1 MKSNPYVGSIWMK
14 RISGRCPH
22 FSAMTIKSAI
32 RAVIA
37 LLAASSIAIVF
48 MKTILRRFSGGT
60 V

>member
-1 MKSNPYVGSIWMK
+1 MKSIPYVGSIWMK

-37 LLAASSIAIVF
+37 LLAAKSIAIVF
-48 MKTILRRFSGGT
+48 MKTILRR
-60 V
+60 VYA